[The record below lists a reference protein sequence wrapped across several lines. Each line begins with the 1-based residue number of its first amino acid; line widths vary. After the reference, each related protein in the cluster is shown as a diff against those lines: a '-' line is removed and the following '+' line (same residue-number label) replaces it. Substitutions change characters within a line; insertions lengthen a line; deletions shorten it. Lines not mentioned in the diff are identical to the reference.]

1 MENIVNLNEDEIF
14 KTLQIC
20 HILKGNHMGVLCLG
34 TFNTE
39 AYMKLKQFSNT
50 IHTLVATAYKN
61 NIPLVGYDYY
71 GNVPSE
77 YVLKDILTEEM
88 PEYKVIKS
96 KRTIRKESSF
106 LPMLNF
112 LYPKLNIGEM
122 NLGNGFT
129 YSEPYVKYNGNIVCI
144 WKPLHQEVVS
154 EKNFSFENKSLIYTY
169 KKPIYILTA
178 DAKRHLATEF
188 EGTPKRMFTSF
199 ICYFTATLIIDV
211 HHWYKAWQTSLPGK
225 EIAEIII
232 KKTQKPCNKVY
243 CIMIRDNNP
252 KFSSFCVPTNEDQFG
267 K

>member
-20 HILKGNHMGVLCLG
+20 QILKGNHMGVLCIG

-39 AYMKLKQFSNT
+39 AYMRLKQFSNT

-61 NIPLVGYDYY
+61 NIPLVGYEYY

-188 EGTPKRMFTSF
+188 EETFIINLISKRITRECNYINTSSHF
-199 ICYFTATLIIDV
+199 VNGRYIFDNGL
-211 HHWYKAWQTSLPGK
+211 WKAVKQTSQ
-225 EIAEIII
+225 IIMGS
-232 KKTQKPCNKVY
+232 KTQISGAKMV
-243 CIMIRDNNP
+243 
-252 KFSSFCVPTNEDQFG
+252 V
-267 K
+267 